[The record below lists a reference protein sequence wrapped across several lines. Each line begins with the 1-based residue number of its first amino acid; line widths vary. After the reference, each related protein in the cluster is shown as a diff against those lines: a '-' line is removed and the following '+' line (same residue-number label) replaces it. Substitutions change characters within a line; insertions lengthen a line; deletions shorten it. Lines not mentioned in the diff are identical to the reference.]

1 MQGQKVLFV
10 GGQGPVSAPA
20 ARLLA
25 ADNQVFAMARFSD
38 PKARQKLEASGIT
51 CLVHDL
57 LDPFDDLPTD
67 FDYVY
72 HTAMPMSSVFEPLG
86 RWPDSFDTYADAT
99 GRLMAHLP
107 GLKGFLLASTASVYD
122 PPGGATAVPETHSFG
137 IHTSAAYA
145 FTKVANEQIVSYLSR
160 SLATPATIIRVHNA
174 SGVDGG
180 PMRDRLDLIVQGK
193 PILLHPDKPNYARP
207 IFEPDSGAPRGGR
220 ARGGSYP
227 AAGGQLVRRRSH
239 HDRGVLHVH
248 GSTHRAGAGLRVH
261 IRRVATSGA
270 RHHLPQRGARPLR
283 DQLARRMPDAR
294 RAVLPGSLD
303 VGGRTCGWQ
312 RPEDSAPRHPTLVPH
327 CWMQRKG

>member
-1 MQGQKVLFV
+1 
-10 GGQGPVSAPA
+10 
-20 ARLLA
+20 
-25 ADNQVFAMARFSD
+25 
-38 PKARQKLEASGIT
+38 
-51 CLVHDL
+51 
-57 LDPFDDLPTD
+57 
-67 FDYVY
+67 
-72 HTAMPMSSVFEPLG
+72 MPMSSVFEPLG

-207 IFEPDSGAPRGGR
+207 IFEPDAARLGVAALEAGR
-220 ARGGSYP
+220 IPPLVVNWCGDDLTTIEEYCTYMARLIGREPVFEYTS
-227 AAGGQLVRRRSH
+227 AGWPPLVL
-239 HDRGVLHVH
+239 D
-248 GSTHRAGAGLRVH
+248 T
-261 IRRVATSGA
+261 TF
-270 RHHLPQRGARPLR
+270 PQRGARPLR

-294 RAVLPGSLD
+294 RAVLPGSFD

-312 RPEDSAPRHPTLVPH
+312 RPEDSTPRRPTLVPH
-327 CWMQRKG
+327 RSTQQKG